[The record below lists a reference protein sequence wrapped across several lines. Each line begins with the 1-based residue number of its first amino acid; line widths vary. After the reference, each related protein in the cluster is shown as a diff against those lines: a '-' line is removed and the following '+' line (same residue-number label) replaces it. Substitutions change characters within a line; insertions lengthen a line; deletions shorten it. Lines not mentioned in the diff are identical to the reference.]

1 MNIKKAAERSGIKAD
16 NIRYY
21 EKIGLIP
28 HIKRTESGL
37 RNFSEQDIKSLKFVK
52 HMRDAGV
59 QVEPLTR
66 YMALVAQGN
75 PETKGERIAILE
87 AQVEQLRC
95 EIEEK
100 QSALDYLTYKI
111 EHYDEVMTP
120 SETALLTEDKR

>member
-1 MNIKKAAERSGIKAD
+1 MNIKKAAELSGIKTD

-28 HIKRTESGL
+28 KIARKENGL
-37 RNFSEQDIKSLKFVK
+37 RNFTDQDIKALQFVK

-66 YMALVAQGN
+66 YMKLVSENGDV
-75 PETKGERIAILE
+75 EIRKEILRQQ
-87 AQVEQLRC
+87 AVQLKF

-100 QSALDYLTYKI
+100 QRAYDYLIYKL
-111 EHYDEVMTP
+111 EHYDKIMNPIE
-120 SETALLTEDKR
+120 EKLEI